1 MWDGGSAEYGMT
13 NVQRS
18 SNDPMPK
25 RHGLPQT
32 VIVSA
37 AVLGGVESELR
48 RLSLI
53 VRLLVFEILH
63 CA

>member
-1 MWDGGSAEYGMT
+1 
-13 NVQRS
+13 
-18 SNDPMPK
+18 MPK
-25 RHGLPQT
+25 RHWLPQT